1 MRCLYMRSLYGGP
14 AIRGVK
20 CPWASSV
27 PGPQM
32 SWAARGWQMN
42 IRKLSRQNQSMK
54 LQGSEM
60 KPVAK
65 LGNDVKAKIGQQLRL
80 MYDEIVEQGVPERF
94 AGILRDLDEPTDKGS
109 ENEPT

>member
-1 MRCLYMRSLYGGP
+1 
-14 AIRGVK
+14 
-20 CPWASSV
+20 
-27 PGPQM
+27 
-32 SWAARGWQMN
+32 MN
-42 IRKLSRQNQSMK
+42 IISKLSRQNQSTK

-94 AGILRDLDEPTDKGS
+94 AAILRELDEPTTDKGS

>member
-1 MRCLYMRSLYGGP
+1 
-14 AIRGVK
+14 
-20 CPWASSV
+20 
-27 PGPQM
+27 
-32 SWAARGWQMN
+32 MN
-42 IRKLSRQNQSMK
+42 IRKLSRQNQTTK

-94 AGILRDLDEPTDKGS
+94 ASILRDLDEPTDKGS

>member
-1 MRCLYMRSLYGGP
+1 
-14 AIRGVK
+14 
-20 CPWASSV
+20 
-27 PGPQM
+27 M

-94 AGILRDLDEPTDKGS
+94 AVILRDLDEPTDKGS

>member
-1 MRCLYMRSLYGGP
+1 
-14 AIRGVK
+14 
-20 CPWASSV
+20 
-27 PGPQM
+27 
-32 SWAARGWQMN
+32 MN
-42 IRKLSRQNQSMK
+42 IRKLSRQNQSTK

-94 AGILRDLDEPTDKGS
+94 AAILREMDEPTDKGS